1 MGAYTELKIKVVEDT
16 LRHFEKLSEFVK
28 QIQEENKIL
37 KQQLYENSPFTMT
50 SDPPKVIES
59 DMRQINLPV
68 AFSVTAELKDRI
80 HYVIKVEDRD
90 GNSQTLF
97 FDYHILLNK
106 NYDTYD
112 KFMQFWMTVGRSLY
126 ENIYKSKDT
135 EK

>member
-1 MGAYTELKIKVVEDT
+1 MGVYTGLKVKVVEDT

-28 QIQEENKIL
+28 QIREENKIL

-50 SDPPKVIES
+50 SDLPKVIES
-59 DMRQINLPV
+59 DIRQINLPV
-68 AFSVTAELKDRI
+68 AFSVIAELKDRI
-80 HYVIKVEDRD
+80 HYVIKVEDRN

>member
-1 MGAYTELKIKVVEDT
+1 VGAYTELKIKVVEDT